1 MAVPGEEDHVL
12 LVHQEEPEEGDA
24 ALGVR
29 GGNPASQQGAVDE
42 AAGDVELQP
51 RYSLV
56 RATDDVEI
64 EDTTGT
70 AGLHAQ
76 RAGVRADFSGAA
88 GSPTATAPAGA
99 EPADAAGA
107 ETGPT
112 FFAID
117 TPLPWALSVL
127 MVQKLSNSLYIVTLC
142 SRQTR
147 ALKFASL

>member
-76 RAGVRADFSGAA
+76 RARGLQWCCRVTHGYRAGRWRARRRCGRRDGA
-88 GSPTATAPAGA
+88 
-99 EPADAAGA
+99 DV
-107 ETGPT
+107 
-112 FFAID
+112 F
-117 TPLPWALSVL
+117 
-127 MVQKLSNSLYIVTLC
+127 
-142 SRQTR
+142 RH
-147 ALKFASL
+147 